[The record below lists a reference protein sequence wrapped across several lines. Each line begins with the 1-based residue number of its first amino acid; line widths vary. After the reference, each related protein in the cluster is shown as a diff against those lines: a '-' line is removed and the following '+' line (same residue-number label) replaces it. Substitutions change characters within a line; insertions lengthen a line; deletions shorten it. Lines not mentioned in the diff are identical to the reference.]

1 MANDNGLYLPL
12 RIDLSDWERDLMEAD
27 ADLQKTMNQ
36 MRSQVGNFKIKYDV
50 EIANAKAAGNDARA
64 LELENKKLNEVYKA
78 QKKAVEALNQAYQ
91 KSIIEKGADA
101 KATIALARALVR
113 ESKAME
119 NTRRQL
125 DTMGLN
131 IGKALSDTLSTVSPA
146 FASVRQTTA
155 SITANMGN
163 MGSAGVIA
171 AQAIGSVGIA
181 VAGLAAGV
189 ATVEKITDNVSKLGT
204 EAAKANDPI
213 YQLREQLETSY
224 ENAEEL
230 QGVLNI
236 DGVGVEQYAVAMN
249 KLNKQLLKAG
259 ENGNVAS
266 DMLTRWHVEMRNGD
280 GSRKDAIEQLRELA
294 AGYKRAQK
302 AGEGQDYLTATGTT
316 SLVHVLND
324 LDGYIAKWKA
334 IRVEYERNYQL
345 SHDLVESEARLKTA
359 REQTAAIKGDTFL
372 QASYDIL
379 QRKIDA
385 EVIEAEIVKANKK
398 EYEEYG
404 KVIAD
409 VTNNW
414 TDLKLQASVALDKA
428 LMDVAGLIGKLDET
442 KKSLEGIGN
451 TLIDIVLPQKDAVLK
466 IGDIIPDT
474 IKDKLKGAFNYHPE
488 VALVNWIR
496 DIWKK
501 GGEEVDTYRKKVDEA
516 KKETT
521 TDKKIDE
528 TGKENPVDVEGERKK
543 QKAEQ
548 DRIKAQEKF
557 YKELRDIQSTEYER
571 EINAIE
577 EKRQAY
583 IDAGVSMVEADR
595 MYAIQ
600 KEAIDQKYYDK
611 ARAEQE
617 KQAKEVEASYQKQI
631 EAAKRA
637 RESQISEAES
647 TLRSN
652 LKLVRYI
659 QQQKQQG
666 TYTEAGAKQYA
677 EQLYMRQNGIR
688 NSDILALKDIGV
700 GTLKDIAN
708 VRDRIFGQ
716 FATVQAPENTANNV
730 TNNNTVNVNFDNTIL
745 DNVAAMD
752 LLANKVAAII
762 QPAIERAVSGTTTGG
777 GSYGY

>member
-1 MANDNGLYLPL
+1 MSNDNGLYLPL

-27 ADLQKTMNQ
+27 ADLQKTMSQ

-64 LELENKKLNEVYKA
+64 LELENQKLNEVYKA

-91 KSIIEKGADA
+91 KSIREKGADA
-101 KATIALARALVR
+101 KATQALARALVR

-131 IGKALSDTLSTVSPA
+131 IGKTLSDTLSTVSPA

-171 AQAIGSVGIA
+171 AQAIGGVGIA
-181 VAGLAAGV
+181 LAGLAAGV
-189 ATVEKITDNVSKLGT
+189 ATVEKITDNVSKLGM

-224 ENAEEL
+224 ENAEQL

-266 DMLTRWHVEMRNGD
+266 DMLTRWHVELRNGD

-302 AGEGQDYLTATGTT
+302 AGEGQDFLTATGTT

-372 QASYDIL
+372 QASYDII
-379 QRKIDA
+379 QRKIDT
-385 EVIEAEIVKANKK
+385 EVAEAEIIKANKK

-428 LMDVAGLIGKLDET
+428 LMDVAGLIGKLDDT
-442 KKSLEGIGN
+442 KKKVEGIANAFLKISVPGN
-451 TLIDIVLPQKDAVLK
+451 VMK

-474 IKDKLKGAFNYHPE
+474 IKDKLKGALDYHPE
-488 VALVNWIR
+488 VALFNWIS
-496 DIWKK
+496 DVWKK
-501 GGEEVDTYRKKVDEA
+501 AGDDVDTYRKKVEDA

-571 EINAIE
+571 EINAIAD
-577 EKRQAY
+577 KKQAY
-583 IDAGVSMVEADR
+583 IDAGISMVEADR

-659 QQQKQQG
+659 QQQRQQG
-666 TYTEAGAKQYA
+666 TYTEEGAKNYA
-677 EQLYMRQNGIR
+677 QQLYMKQNGFR

-730 TNNNTVNVNFDNTIL
+730 TNNNTVNVNFDNTVL

-752 LLANKVAAII
+752 ILANKVAAII

>member
-1 MANDNGLYLPL
+1 MSNDNGLYLPL
-12 RIDLSDWERDLMEAD
+12 RIDLTDFERDLMEAD

-36 MRSQVGNFKIKYDV
+36 MRSQVGNFKVKYDV
-50 EIANAKAAGNDARA
+50 EIANARAAGNDARA
-64 LELENKKLNEVYKA
+64 LELENQKLNEVYKA

-91 KSIIEKGADA
+91 KSIREKGADA
-101 KATIALARALVR
+101 KATQALARALVR

-131 IGKALSDTLSTVSPA
+131 IGKTLSDTLATVSPA

-163 MGSAGVIA
+163 MGSAGIIA
-171 AQAIGSVGIA
+171 AQAIGGVGLA
-181 VAGLAAGV
+181 LAGLAAGV
-189 ATVEKITDNVSKLGT
+189 ATVEKITDNVSKLGM

-224 ENAEEL
+224 ENAEQL

-266 DMLTRWHVEMRNGD
+266 DMLTRWHVELRNGD

-302 AGEGQDYLTATGTT
+302 AGEGQDFLTATGTT

-372 QASYDIL
+372 QASYDII
-379 QRKIDA
+379 QRKIDT
-385 EVIEAEIVKANKK
+385 EVAEAEIIKANKK

-428 LMDVAGLIGKLDET
+428 LMDVAGLIGKLDDT
-442 KKSLEGIGN
+442 KKKVEGIANAFLKISVPGN
-451 TLIDIVLPQKDAVLK
+451 VMK

-474 IKDKLKGAFNYHPE
+474 IKDKLKGALEYHPE
-488 VALVNWIR
+488 VALFNWIS
-496 DIWKK
+496 DVWKK
-501 GGEEVDTYRKKVDEA
+501 AGDDVDTYRKKVEDA

-528 TGKENPVDVEGERKK
+528 TGKESPVDVEGERKK

-659 QQQKQQG
+659 QQQRQQG
-666 TYTEAGAKQYA
+666 TYTEEGAKNYA
-677 EQLYMRQNGIR
+677 QQLYMKQNGFR

-730 TNNNTVNVNFDNTIL
+730 TNNNTVNVNFDNTVL

>member
-1 MANDNGLYLPL
+1 MSNDNGLYLPL
-12 RIDLSDWERDLMEAD
+12 RIDLTDFERDLMEAD

-36 MRSQVGNFKIKYDV
+36 MRSQVGNFKVKYDV
-50 EIANAKAAGNDARA
+50 EIANARAAGNDARA
-64 LELENKKLNEVYKA
+64 LELENQKLNEVYKA

-91 KSIIEKGADA
+91 KSIREKGADA
-101 KATIALARALVR
+101 KATQALARALVR

-131 IGKALSDTLSTVSPA
+131 IGKTLSDTLATVSPA

-163 MGSAGVIA
+163 MGSAGIIA
-171 AQAIGSVGIA
+171 AQAIGGVGLA
-181 VAGLAAGV
+181 LAGLAAGV
-189 ATVEKITDNVSKLGT
+189 ATVEKITDNVSKLGM

-224 ENAEEL
+224 ENAEQL

-266 DMLTRWHVEMRNGD
+266 DMLTRWHVELRNGD
-280 GSRKDAIEQLRELA
+280 GSRKDAIEQLRELV

-302 AGEGQDYLTATGTT
+302 AGEGQDFLTATGTT

-372 QASYDIL
+372 QASYDII
-379 QRKIDA
+379 QRKIDT
-385 EVIEAEIVKANKK
+385 EVAEAEIIKANKK

-428 LMDVAGLIGKLDET
+428 LMDVAGLIGKLDDT
-442 KKSLEGIGN
+442 KKKVEGIANAFLKISVPGN
-451 TLIDIVLPQKDAVLK
+451 VMK

-474 IKDKLKGAFNYHPE
+474 IKDKLKGALEYHPE
-488 VALVNWIR
+488 VALFNWIS
-496 DIWKK
+496 DVWKK
-501 GGEEVDTYRKKVDEA
+501 AGDDVDTYRKKVEDA

-528 TGKENPVDVEGERKK
+528 TGKESPVDVEGERKK

-659 QQQKQQG
+659 QQQRQQG
-666 TYTEAGAKQYA
+666 TYTEEGAKNYA
-677 EQLYMRQNGIR
+677 QQLYMKQNGFR

-730 TNNNTVNVNFDNTIL
+730 TNNNTVNVNFDNTVL